1 MTQKGLIN
9 VSDSLI
15 YLYITLYIV
24 INKLKNEKA
33 ENERAYK
40 KKYGNDD
47 KDDFDYLDNDTT
59 NTQQAIPKLETN
71 IFFNNNTN
79 QQKDYTYDNSAFT
92 SKQQITKVNN
102 ELDSLLLD
110 ENNHNKNNNDS
121 SNTINSVAANKEKQ
135 KYRDNQVHTNANQQ
149 NAKKNIDF
157 DSDFLVNKSGSNN
170 NRVRSALKVLEEES
184 STANKESNN
193 TNKSRFNYNGASPSF
208 SSSNTNNEFNNALG
222 GSMFQSRRRINNNV
236 NSSQTTSASNARYG
250 GKTTTSEDMLIGE
263 SSYKGGNNDG
273 GLNTNDSLFGI
284 PSRRSHKFK

>member
-1 MTQKGLIN
+1 M
-9 VSDSLI
+9 
-15 YLYITLYIV
+15 LYIV

-47 KDDFDYLDNDTT
+47 KDDFDYFDNETK
-59 NTQQAIPKLETN
+59 NTQQTKPKLETN

-79 QQKDYTYDNSAFT
+79 QQKDYTYDNSAFK
-92 SKQQITKVNN
+92 SKQQIKKVNN

-110 ENNHNKNNNDS
+110 ENNNNKNNTTT
-121 SNTINSVAANKEKQ
+121 SNTTNSANTNKEIPKQ
-135 KYRDNQVHTNANQQ
+135 KYRDNQVNTNINQQQ

-157 DSDFLVNKSGSNN
+157 DSDFLVSKSGSNN

-184 STANKESNN
+184 STVNKESSN
-193 TNKSRFNYNGASPSF
+193 TNKSRFMYNDASPSF
-208 SSSNTNNEFNNALG
+208 SSSNTSNEFNSALG
-222 GSMFQSRRRINNNV
+222 GSMFQSRRRGNNNA
-236 NSSQTTSASNARYG
+236 NNSQTTSSTSNARYG
-250 GKTTTSEDMLIGE
+250 NASTTSEDMLIGQ
-263 SSYKGGNNDG
+263 SSYKSGNNDG